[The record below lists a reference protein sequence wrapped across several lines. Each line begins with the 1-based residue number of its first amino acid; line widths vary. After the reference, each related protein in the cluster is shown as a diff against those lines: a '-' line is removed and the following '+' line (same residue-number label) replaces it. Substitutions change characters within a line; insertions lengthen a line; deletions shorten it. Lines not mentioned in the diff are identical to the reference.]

1 MAAAGNLMID
11 NAMQPS
17 LDLDGLNLIV
27 GLGASGVSAARFIN
41 ARGGELRIIDS
52 RSAPPGLGELSD
64 IRAEVI
70 TESLDAGFLDD
81 VARVVLSPGLSIDL
95 PFCQAARERGIEIL
109 NDIEIFAR
117 ACNAPVIAVTG
128 SNGKSTVVS
137 LLESMLQAADI
148 DAFAGGNLG
157 PPALDLLERAADV
170 YVLEISS
177 FQMEVAESLAPLAAT
192 VLNVSADHLDRHP
205 DVATYAGLKEKLLRN
220 AQSIVINA
228 DDPRVRA
235 MGQRWTGK
243 PTNRIEFSIEQQL
256 QHGYSIINDALAV
269 DGEPLVPLSQLV
281 LPGRHN
287 AANALAA
294 LALARTCTAAPA
306 PMLDAL
312 RSFSGLAHR
321 CEYVAEVAGVTYIN
335 DSKGTNPG
343 ATAAAL
349 NGLPGPIVL
358 IAGGV
363 GKGADFSQLR
373 DGVRDK
379 LRSAVLIGEAA
390 SQIDAAIG
398 DMCPVIH
405 AGSMRAAVTQAA
417 AAAQTGDTV
426 LLSPACASFDMFAD
440 YVDRGRS
447 FKDAVKAL
455 S

>member
-1 MAAAGNLMID
+1 MI
-11 NAMQPS
+11 NHRIKPS
-17 LDLDGLNLIV
+17 LDLDGLSLIV
-27 GLGASGVSAARFIN
+27 GLGATGASAARFIN

-52 RSAPPGLGELSD
+52 RSAPPGLEELSD
-64 IRAEVI
+64 ISAEVI
-70 TESLDAGFLDD
+70 TESLDVSFLDD

-95 PFCQAARERGIEIL
+95 PFCRAARERGIEIL

-117 ACNAPVIAVTG
+117 TCDAPVIAVTG

-137 LLESMLQAADI
+137 LLEPMLQAAGI
-148 DAFAGGNLG
+148 NAAAGGNLG
-157 PPALDLLERAADV
+157 PPALDLLERAANV

-177 FQMEVAESLAPLAAT
+177 FQMEVAESLAPLAAA

-205 DVATYAGLKEKLLRN
+205 DLRTYAALKEKLLRD
-220 AQSIVINA
+220 AHSIVINI
-228 DDPRVRA
+228 DDPVVRV
-235 MGQRWTGK
+235 MGQRWSGS
-243 PTNRIEFSIEQQL
+243 PTRRIEFSIEREL
-256 QHGYSIINDALAV
+256 QRGYSIVNDALAI
-269 DGEPLVPLSQLV
+269 DGEPIVPLTQLA

-294 LALARTCTAAPA
+294 LALAGTYTAQPA
-306 PMLDAL
+306 PMLDEL
-312 RSFSGLAHR
+312 RGFSGLPHR
-321 CEYVAEVAGVTYIN
+321 CEYVANVDGVTYIN
-335 DSKGTNPG
+335 DSKGTNTG

-363 GKGADFSQLR
+363 GKGADFAQLR

-390 SQIDAAIG
+390 PQIDAAIG
-398 DMCPVIH
+398 DLCPVIH
-405 AGSMRAAVTQAA
+405 AGSMRAAVTKAA